1 MSQPRSDGTAPVAH
15 DEPPAPQLG
24 ERYGDLV
31 ESLTDLA
38 RTLTETE
45 SVRDT
50 LQSIL
55 ALALRSVPGCH
66 AASITVFD
74 AKEQPSTIAATNE
87 KTYEL
92 DRRQYLLHDGPCM
105 DAARRQQ
112 VNRWNMHDA
121 EQRWPEFTHL
131 AEEMGLRSYLSAGLG
146 LAGRRLGALNLSSHD
161 IDGFS
166 QLDEDVISLFT
177 VPAAAAIVVVGRYL
191 QARDLAGQLEQA
203 LQSRAVID
211 HAIGIIMAQSRCD
224 ADQAF
229 AMLSRASNNRNIKL
243 RDLATEIVT
252 QVGGRPPS
260 HSEDPDTP

>member
-1 MSQPRSDGTAPVAH
+1 MAPVAH

-55 ALALRSVPGCH
+55 ALGLRSIPGCH
-66 AASITVFD
+66 AASITVLD
-74 AKEQPSTIAATNE
+74 DKEQPSTIAATDE

-112 VNRWNMHDA
+112 FNRWNLHEA

-131 AEEMGLRSYLSAGLG
+131 AEETGLHSYLSAGLG
-146 LAGRRLGALNLSSHD
+146 LAGRRLGALNLSSRD
-161 IDGFS
+161 PDGFG
-166 QLDEDVISLFT
+166 QLDEDLISLFT
-177 VPAAAAIVVVGRYL
+177 VPAAAAIVVAGRYFK
-191 QARDLAGQLEQA
+191 ARDLATQLEQA
-203 LQSRAVID
+203 LQSRTVID
-211 HAIGIIMAQSRCD
+211 HAVGIIMAESRCD
-224 ADQAF
+224 AGQAF
-229 AMLSRASNNRNIKL
+229 ATLRRASNNRNIKL
-243 RDLATEIVT
+243 RDVANEIVM
-252 QVGGRPPS
+252 QVSRRRPS
-260 HSEDPDTP
+260 HPADSDTR

>member
-1 MSQPRSDGTAPVAH
+1 MELVAH
-15 DEPPAPQLG
+15 DEQPAPQLS

-55 ALALRSVPGCH
+55 ALALRSIPGCD
-66 AASITVFD
+66 AASITVLD
-74 AKEQPSTIAATNE
+74 ATEQPSTIAATDE

-112 VNRWNMHDA
+112 VSRWNLHDA
-121 EQRWPEFTHL
+121 EQRWPDFTGL
-131 AEEMGLRSYLSAGLG
+131 AEQMGLRSYLSAGLG
-146 LAGRRLGALNLSSHD
+146 LAGRRLGALNLSSRD
-161 IDGFS
+161 PDGFS
-166 QLDEDVISLFT
+166 QLDEDLISLFT
-177 VPAAAAIVVVGRYL
+177 VPAAAAIVAVGRYIE
-191 QARDLAGQLEQA
+191 ARDLAGQFEQA
-203 LQSRAVID
+203 LQSRAVINR
-211 HAIGIIMAQSRCD
+211 AIGIIMAESRCD
-224 ADQAF
+224 AEQAF
-229 AMLSRASNNRNIKL
+229 ATLSQASNNRNMKL

-252 QVGGRPPS
+252 QVRGRPPS
-260 HSEDPDTP
+260 HSVDPDIP